1 MVYFRLFVDS
11 IWQAQQSSST
21 ARSYH
26 IVSYQYIV
34 NASSE
39 FKQRVLVFSS
49 LHVRIN
55 GVLIKPARR
64 NKRVLSEYMSVYM
77 SVYSTRKK
85 ALSFLI
91 PFDSL
96 ALLPSG

>member
-11 IWQAQQSSST
+11 SWQAQQSSST

-34 NASSE
+34 NASSK

-55 GVLIKPARR
+55 GVLIKLARQ
-64 NKRVLSEYMSVYM
+64 NKRVLSEYM

-96 ALLPSG
+96 ALLPSE